1 MNAAR
6 GVPPDGRAPAAG
18 ELLELA
24 VATVGEVGR
33 MLVDRRPEAGPRV
46 VQTKSSPTDVVTQ
59 MDQAAEQMIIE
70 RIRAARPGDAFLGE
84 EGGARDG
91 DGGPDGGGA
100 RVRWVAD
107 PIDGTVNYLYDL
119 PDWAV
124 SLAAEVDGEV
134 VAGAIAVPRRG
145 ELYTAVRGQGA
156 LLRMDGDDTPRR
168 LRCNTGVPLDRALV
182 ATGFGYEPA
191 RRAYQGEVLRA
202 VLPKVRDI
210 RRAGSCCID
219 LCAVA
224 AGRVDAYFERGPH
237 WWDLAAGT
245 LIVAEAGGRVEG
257 LAGQPPGPEFTLAA
271 GPDLFERLHEL
282 LAPLDPAR
290 D

>member
-1 MNAAR
+1 VNAPR
-6 GVPPDGRAPAAG
+6 GTPPDGRD
-18 ELLELA
+18 LLELA

-33 MLVDRRPEAGPRV
+33 MLIERRPEAGPRV

-59 MDQAAEQMIIE
+59 MDQAAEQMIID
-70 RIRAARPGDAFLGE
+70 RIREARPGDAFLGE
-84 EGGARDG
+84 EGGARAG
-91 DGGPDGGGA
+91 DDGPDGAGGS

-145 ELYTAVRGQGA
+145 ELFTAVRGRGA
-156 LLRMDGDDTPRR
+156 LLRVDGDGTPRR
-168 LRCNTGVPLDRALV
+168 LRGNDGVPLDRALV

-191 RRAYQGEVLRA
+191 RRAHQGEVLRA
-202 VLPKVRDI
+202 VLPNVRDI
-210 RRAGSCCID
+210 RRSGSCCID
-219 LCAVA
+219 LCSVA
-224 AGRVDAYFERGPH
+224 AGRVDASFERGPQ

-257 LAGQPPGPEFTLAA
+257 LAGRPPGPDFALAA
-271 GPDLFERLHEL
+271 PPDLFERLHAL
-282 LAPLDPAR
+282 LLPLDPAR